1 MGWYAKR
8 WERSRMVG
16 LWEMQICKNLL
27 CENQNKNTLLIK
39 NRTISTF
46 FKFRKDFQNFEILNL
61 LANFTKGVIFS

>member
-1 MGWYAKR
+1 
-8 WERSRMVG
+8 MVG

-27 CENQNKNTLLIK
+27 SENQNKNNLLIK

-46 FKFRKDFQNFEILNL
+46 FKFRKDLQNFEILNL